1 MTSKTPHGR
10 KEDPDRS
17 SAIRRSFARQ
27 KFMAHLGAEI
37 VRVGAGMTE
46 LRLRRKDA
54 LLQQHGYFHGGVI
67 ATLADVAGGYAGF
80 SLMGPDDSVLTV
92 EFKLNIMAPGD
103 GEALRALGQVIRSG
117 RTLTITRADVFVLKD
132 GRETLC
138 ATALQTLMRMA
149 GKREQDQF

>member
-1 MTSKTPHGR
+1 MKSNKSRARGT
-10 KEDPDRS
+10 DR
-17 SAIRRSFARQ
+17 AADIRRSFARQ

-37 VRVGAGMTE
+37 VRVGAGTTE
-46 LRLRRKDA
+46 LRLRRKDT

-103 GEALRALGQVIRSG
+103 GEELRALGQVVRSG
-117 RTLTITRADVFVLKD
+117 RTLTITRADVFVRKD